1 MRLSPNPCSDFV
13 RVNGLRA
20 SDVVRVYSL
29 AGVLQRSARRASA
42 NTLDL
47 RALAPGV
54 YAIHVGDGSAH
65 VTVIR

>member
-1 MRLSPNPCSDFV
+1 M

-20 SDVVRVYSL
+20 SDVVRVVSL
-29 AGVLQRSARRASA
+29 AGVPQTRVRRPSA
-42 NTLDL
+42 NVLDL

-54 YAIHVGDGSAH
+54 YAIHVGDRSAH